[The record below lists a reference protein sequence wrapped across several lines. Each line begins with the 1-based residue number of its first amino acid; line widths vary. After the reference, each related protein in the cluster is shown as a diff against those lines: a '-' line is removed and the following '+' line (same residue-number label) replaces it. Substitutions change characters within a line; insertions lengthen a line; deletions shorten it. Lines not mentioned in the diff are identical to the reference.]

1 MLYKDYTI
9 KLCGK
14 KLSYLVERDELISEN
29 EVEELCEKL
38 ALCAAL
44 SSSDI
49 DINDVLEID
58 IDSNSNDISE
68 DEFAYRVL
76 SRNCLLVDSWRS
88 FGNLFEVFA
97 NVYQVFDE
105 EVEGPICY
113 SFEAECGQEPDVDTI
128 GVVNEE
134 HPREEVFET
143 AWKDCLYQLRRYFK
157 VSGWLLKSGIF
168 RITRITVEDYE
179 YMRKEREAILS

>member
-113 SFEAECGQEPDVDTI
+113 SFEAE
-128 GVVNEE
+128 
-134 HPREEVFET
+134 
-143 AWKDCLYQLRRYFK
+143 
-157 VSGWLLKSGIF
+157 
-168 RITRITVEDYE
+168 
-179 YMRKEREAILS
+179 